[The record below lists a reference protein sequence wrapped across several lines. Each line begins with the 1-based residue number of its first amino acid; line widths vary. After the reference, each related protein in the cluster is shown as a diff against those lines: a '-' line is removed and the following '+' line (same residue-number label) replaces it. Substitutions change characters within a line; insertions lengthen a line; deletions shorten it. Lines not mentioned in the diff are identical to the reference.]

1 MKNKSIPELDKL
13 FIEIGTYRKSEDLMS
28 LFEFIKKF
36 SHIAPYNAMLLHVQK
51 PGSQYVASASEWR
64 KKFQR
69 TVKPGSNPLVIL
81 RAFGP
86 VEFVFE
92 LGDTNAIGKEEL
104 PKSLINPFKVEGEI
118 LKAAFNKFIDNLKT
132 DGILYAQSNHGTG
145 SAGYIKKSNGE
156 SVQEITTKKK
166 TTFVKVLFELVVN
179 GNHSNEIKFA
189 TIAHELGHLY
199 CGHLGIA
206 NVKWLDDRW
215 GLSKNEREFEAEC
228 VCWLVCERKGLENPS
243 ASYLNGYLD
252 GNKDIPN
259 ISIDAVLKAVGII
272 ESMLNTKK
280 YPRKELVE
288 EVND

>member
-13 FIEIGTYRKSEDLMS
+13 FNEIGTYRKSKDLMS
-28 LFEFIKKF
+28 LFIFIKKF

-51 PGSQYVASASEWR
+51 PGSLYVASASEW
-64 KKFQR
+64 KNKFNR
-69 TVKPGSNPLVIL
+69 TVKPGANPLVIL

-92 LGDTNAIGKEEL
+92 LLDTSALGEDKF
-104 PKSLINPFKVEGEI
+104 PDSLINPFKVEGKI
-118 LKAAFNKFIDNLKT
+118 SDVAFSKFTDNLKT

-145 SAGYIKKSNGE
+145 SAGYIKRSNGE
-156 SVQEITTKKK
+156 SKQEIRTVKK
-166 TTFVKVLFELVVN
+166 TVLVKVLYELVVN
-179 GNHSNEIKFA
+179 SNHSNEIKFA

-199 CGHLGIA
+199 CGHLGSA
-206 NVKWLDDRW
+206 NVKWLDDRR
-215 GLSKNEREFEAEC
+215 GLTENEREFEAEC
-228 VCWLVCERKGLENPS
+228 VCWLVCERKGMENPS
-243 ASYLNGYLD
+243 AKYLNGYLNE
-252 GNKDIPN
+252 GKDIPN

-272 ESMLNTKK
+272 ESMINIKK